1 MWNCPLGRATRLNNG
16 SRQAERREEVVAC
29 PMFATRFSLF
39 GTRVAAMAAI
49 GNPQQIAYCLGG
61 QRFRWT
67 KAKKKRQIRMK
78 RREADAAKGKSIPKP
93 PLYLD
98 PKQTPVVG
106 AFSRAEQEEHMRQE
120 DAKMAE
126 ELRARLSQQT
136 KLLRFHMTG
145 LRMSDRVRKL
155 FDLNNGNQE
164 EVVKA
169 QKQQGMEVFQKRP
182 GDTGSSAVQVIALT
196 TRIQNLQTHMA
207 MHKKDYHNKRGMD
220 ALFIRRRKV
229 LDYMERKDFES
240 YRKVVKTLGLNRS

>member
-1 MWNCPLGRATRLNNG
+1 
-16 SRQAERREEVVAC
+16 
-29 PMFATRFSLF
+29 MFATRFSLF

-49 GNPQQIAYCLGG
+49 ANPQHNAYCLGG

-106 AFSRAEQEEHMRQE
+106 AFSRAEQEDHMRRE

-136 KLLRFHMTG
+136 KLLRFHMAG